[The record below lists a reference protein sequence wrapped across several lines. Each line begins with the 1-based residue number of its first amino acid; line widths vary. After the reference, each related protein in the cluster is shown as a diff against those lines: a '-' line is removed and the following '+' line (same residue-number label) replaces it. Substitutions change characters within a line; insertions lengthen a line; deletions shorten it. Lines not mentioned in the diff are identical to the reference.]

1 MRRSMRVIVALAMI
15 LIPAAARAQ
24 MLGVGPRFS
33 LVRGD
38 VATNTPSTGF
48 LGGTVRLSLSG
59 NLSLE
64 GALDYR
70 TTWNPDRT
78 QRVREAPLQGSL
90 LIYPIHGVLAPYALG
105 GMGIYTVNYDVMG
118 PNGAVSQTAQ
128 ERKVGMHLGF
138 GGEARLGKHAVAFL
152 DYRYRF
158 VQFGSDPSTTAS
170 GDAAN
175 DSMVS
180 RLLGSVPG
188 LSQLKVSHQ
197 GSMWT
202 GGVAFVF

>member
-1 MRRSMRVIVALAMI
+1 MYRSMRVIVALAVV
-15 LIPAAARAQ
+15 LVPGVARAQ

-38 VATNTPSTGF
+38 VATNTPTTRF
-48 LGGTVRLSLSG
+48 LGGTARLKLSG
-59 NLSLE
+59 NLSVE

-70 TTWNPDRT
+70 TTWNTDRT
-78 QRVREAPLQGSL
+78 QRVRESPLQGSI
-90 LIYPIHGVLAPYALG
+90 LIYPIHSVLAPYVLG

-118 PNGAVSQTAQ
+118 TSGAVAQTAM

-138 GGEARLGKHAVAFL
+138 GGEARLAKHAVAYL

-158 VQFGSDPSTTAS
+158 VQFGSDPSAAS
-170 GDAAN
+170 GASAS
-175 DSMVS
+175 DSAVS

-188 LSQLKVSHQ
+188 LNQLKVSHQ

>member
-1 MRRSMRVIVALAMI
+1 MCRSMRLVAALMV
-15 LIPAAARAQ
+15 LLSPGLARAQ

-38 VATNTPSTGF
+38 VATNTPTTRF
-48 LGGTVRLSLSG
+48 LGGTARLKLSG
-59 NLSLE
+59 NLSVE
-64 GALDYR
+64 GALDVR
-70 TTWNPDRT
+70 TTWSTDRS
-78 QRVREAPLQGSL
+78 QRVRETPLQGSIL
-90 LIYPIHGVLAPYALG
+90 LYPVHSVLAPYVLG
-105 GMGIYTVNYDVMG
+105 GMGVYTVNYDVMG
-118 PNGAVSQTAQ
+118 ASGAVSQTAQ

-138 GGEARLGKHAVAFL
+138 GGEMRLAKHATAYL

-158 VQFGSDPSTTAS
+158 VQFGSNPTGTTAA
-170 GDAAN
+170 GAAN
-175 DSMVS
+175 DSAVAK
-180 RLLGSVPG
+180 LLGSVPG